1 MSRPAAAIAVSARRP
16 RQQLTPQDET
26 WLACFEHKRA
36 IGELAV
42 PRLVKHTL
50 SFPGREALP
59 VELRVDRVRSDLARM
74 QAQPEVAEAVVVAPS
89 ALCARPVP
97 GCQGRDLVKEEQFGE
112 AARRHKR

>member
-26 WLACFEHKRA
+26 WLACFEHERA

-42 PRLVKHTL
+42 PRLVMPT
-50 SFPGREALP
+50 SSPPGGEALP
-59 VELRVDRVRSDLARM
+59 VELHVDRVGSDLARV
-74 QAQPEVAEAVVVAPS
+74 QPQPEVTEAVVVAPS
-89 ALCARPVP
+89 AFCARSVP
-97 GCQGRDLVKEEQFGE
+97 GCQRRDLVKEEQFGE